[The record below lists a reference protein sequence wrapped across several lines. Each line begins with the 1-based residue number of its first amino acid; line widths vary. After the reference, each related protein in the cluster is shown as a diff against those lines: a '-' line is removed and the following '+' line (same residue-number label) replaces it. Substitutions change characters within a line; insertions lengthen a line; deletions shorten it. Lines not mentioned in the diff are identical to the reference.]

1 MKDLKFFQSYQAL
14 ASNEISP
21 QHTSSKLSLLTIHFP
36 KLRILWCSSPSE
48 TAEIFEEL
56 KSNCPQPDA
65 ETAMSIKTDQVIEDD
80 DLKFNPVLRDLLLKI
95 PGIDSK
101 NVHRVIT
108 KVKDLFSLCQMSEQ
122 ELSDVLENSKS
133 AKLVYEF
140 LNTSKKDE
148 ALSLINDEVDFEDLD
163 NFYEFD
169 SKKTNSSNSPESNKK
184 NFLNINSKSKNSTKS
199 KPKTNTKSKKK

>member
-1 MKDLKFFQSYQAL
+1 M
-14 ASNEISP
+14 ASSEISP

-56 KSNCPQPDA
+56 KANCPQPDA

-80 DLKFNPVLRDLLLKI
+80 DFKYNPVLRDLLLKI
-95 PGIDSK
+95 PGINSK
-101 NVHRVIT
+101 NVLRVIT
-108 KVKDLFSLCQMSEQ
+108 KVKDLVSLCQMSEQ

-140 LNTSKKDE
+140 LNTCKKDE
-148 ALSLINDEVDFEDLD
+148 ALSSMNNELDFEDLD
-163 NFYEFD
+163 NFYAFD
-169 SKKTNSSNSPESNKK
+169 SKKTDSSTDTNNSKK
-184 NFLNINSKSKNSTKS
+184 NLLNVNSKTKNSTNS
-199 KPKTNTKSKKK
+199 KPKAKSKSKKK

>member
-1 MKDLKFFQSYQAL
+1 MACS
-14 ASNEISP
+14 EISP

-56 KSNCPQPDA
+56 KANSPQPDA
-65 ETAMSIKTDQVIEDD
+65 ETAMSIKTDQVIEDE
-80 DLKFNPVLRDLLLKI
+80 DLKYNPVLRDLLLKI
-95 PGIDSK
+95 PGINSK

-108 KVKDLFSLCQMSEQ
+108 KVNDLVSLCQMSEQ

-140 LNTSKKDE
+140 FNTSKKDE
-148 ALSLINDEVDFEDLD
+148 ALSMMNNEVDFEDLD
-163 NFYEFD
+163 NFYAFD
-169 SKKTNSSNSPESNKK
+169 TKKADSPENSKKNLLKSKKSSDVKQKK
-184 NFLNINSKSKNSTKS
+184 NSKSK
-199 KPKTNTKSKKK
+199 KK